1 MLNKFLDLMIIILFL
16 INIFVWS
23 AVLILYVVTWNI
35 KLDL

>member
-23 AVLILYVVTWNI
+23 AVFILQVVTWNI

>member
-1 MLNKFLDLMIIILFL
+1 MLNKFLDFMIIILFL

-23 AVLILYVVTWNI
+23 AVLILQVVTWNI